1 MRASKVTW
9 ADTSARKV
17 FRAYQLGGASC
28 RNARGCPDVKRVQS
42 EQSGKK
48 HAADTIR
55 VEPHLCLTV
64 EASSDQGHIGACV
77 RIIAHHVV
85 VDV

>member
-1 MRASKVTW
+1 M
-9 ADTSARKV
+9 
-17 FRAYQLGGASC
+17 
-28 RNARGCPDVKRVQS
+28 KRVQS

-77 RIIAHHVV
+77 RIMAHHVV